1 MKSVKTEYKTMHLGL
16 FCRQSTKDTQ
26 VEVGHEKV
34 MNLIHRKSIN
44 DTSLCYFLMT
54 NSINYLQIYKNVSLP
69 L

>member
-1 MKSVKTEYKTMHLGL
+1 MKSVKTEYKTMRLG
-16 FCRQSTKDTQ
+16 Q